1 MAAVKERLLM
11 PFSISKKSFVKKR
24 IIYVLA
30 AAALGFFVSESRAE
44 VNWKGYM
51 FGDLYHVAEH
61 HNPDIKNAN
70 GFWFRRIYST
80 WDFTLS
86 DTIQGRL
93 RLEMKDVGDFTTK
106 ANMTPFVKDAYLK
119 AKIGGQ
125 TLIAGISRSPTIEG
139 IENLWRY
146 RHLEKTPLDLFKFG
160 TSREFGM
167 ALKGGETTYY
177 HIMFGNGNANLSESN
192 KGKKFMGSLGFRPV
206 KGMVLEVYADY
217 EWDFKKGRNYS
228 VLQGLAGYESRWGR
242 LGFLY
247 ANRHY
252 KNGDIEKDH
261 GIFSGFV
268 VVKASDNI
276 DVIVRF
282 DKLFN
287 EPIEKTISYI
297 PFSTEAMANFLIAA
311 VSFQVTDN
319 VWLIPN
325 VKYAFYDD
333 TDLGEKPENDI
344 YLNITFWWKF
354 K

>member
-1 MAAVKERLLM
+1 MS
-11 PFSISKKSFVKKR
+11 FSISEKSFVHKR
-24 IIYVLA
+24 IIFVLA
-30 AAALGFFVSESRAE
+30 ALALGFVVSEARAE
-44 VNWKGYM
+44 VNWQGYM
-51 FGDLYHVAEH
+51 FGDLYYVAEH
-61 HNPDIKNAN
+61 HNQDIKNAN

-86 DTIQGRL
+86 DTIKGRL
-93 RLEMKDVGDFTTK
+93 RLEMFDVGDFTTK
-106 ANMTPFVKDAYLK
+106 AKMTPFVKDAYLQ

-125 TLIAGISRSPTIEG
+125 TLVAGISGSPSIGG
-139 IENLWRY
+139 IESLWRY

-160 TSREFGM
+160 NSREFGI

-177 HIMFGNGNANLSESN
+177 HIMFANGNAISSESN
-192 KGKKFMGSLGFRPV
+192 KGKKFLGSFGLRPV
-206 KGMVLEVYADY
+206 KGLLLEVYADY
-217 EWDFKKGRNYS
+217 EWDFKKGKNYS
-228 VLQGLAGYESRWGR
+228 VLQGLAGYEGRWGR

-252 KNGDIEKDH
+252 KNGDIEKDY

-268 VVKASDNI
+268 ILNASDNI
-276 DVIVRF
+276 DIIVRF

-287 EPIEKTISYI
+287 EPIEETISYI
-297 PFSTEAMANFLIAA
+297 PFSTEAMANFLITA

-319 VWLIPN
+319 VWLVPN
-325 VKYAFYDD
+325 VKYAFYEN
-333 TDLGEKPENDI
+333 TALGENSGNDI